1 MQRLK
6 EQRIKTDQPVPK
18 ISSKLPRMRP
28 SAHQTTSILTLAN
41 RASLCTIQTCQ
52 VCPSKLIFLLRGSL
66 KSTNRFSTQL
76 QTNSNLKYLIRCSKR
91 QLSSQLSTAEFG
103 RINTLAVR
111 LRAKFNLRRTIWST
125 SFRHRLY
132 QVAIQCKT
140 QARSPTLCLS
150 HLKVPTL

>member
-6 EQRIKTDQPVPK
+6 ELRIKTDQPVSK
-18 ISSKLPRMRP
+18 ISPKLPRMRP

-41 RASLCTIQTCQ
+41 RASICTIQTCQ

-91 QLSSQLSTAEFG
+91 QPSSQLSTAKFG
-103 RINTLAVR
+103 RISTLAVR
-111 LRAKFNLRRTIWST
+111 LRARFNLRRTIWSI
-125 SFRHRLY
+125 SFQHSLY
-132 QVAIQCKT
+132 QAAIQCKT

-150 HLKVPTL
+150 HRQVPTL